1 MPEARHLSDP
11 ALRLRKVDTEA
22 IDEQIFGGLARA
34 EYEHVRRELTG
45 YCYRMLGSF
54 PDADDAVQETMIRAW
69 RGMAG
74 FEGRSAV
81 RTWLH
86 RIATNV
92 CLNLLKERG
101 RRALPM
107 DLGPATPARGADPGG
122 PLPEREWIL
131 PGPDAGIL
139 ADRADPAQL
148 AVSRESVR
156 LAFVAALQRL
166 PARQRAALILRDVL
180 CFSAAETAD
189 LLESSV
195 AAVNSALQRARA
207 TVPGPEIPAVH
218 GESEGAGESEETR
231 RLLDDYVDA
240 FERYDMQR
248 LTALLRA
255 DAVQSMPP
263 FPIWLQGADEIVA
276 WMLGPGA
283 ECRGSRLVPFR
294 ANGCPAY
301 AQYRSDGRGG
311 YTPWSL
317 TVVEVEGG
325 RISAL
330 HAFVFPELF
339 PAYGFPATL
348 DAEPSTS

>member
-1 MPEARHLSDP
+1 M
-11 ALRLRKVDTEA
+11 DTEA
-22 IDEQIFGGLARA
+22 VDQQVFGGLARA
-34 EYEHVRRELTG
+34 EYELVRRELTG

-107 DLGPATPARGADPGG
+107 DLGPAIPARGGDPGG
-122 PLPEREWIL
+122 PLPEHEWIL
-131 PGPDAGIL
+131 PGPDARIL
-139 ADRADPAQL
+139 ADSADPAQL

-156 LAFVAALQRL
+156 LAFVAALQHL
-166 PARQRAALILRDVL
+166 PARQRATLILRDVL
-180 CFSAAETAD
+180 GFSAAETAD

-195 AAVNSALQRARA
+195 ASVNSALQRARA
-207 TVPGPEIPAVH
+207 TVPGPENPTVDR
-218 GESEGAGESEETR
+218 ESEDTKQ
-231 RLLDDYVDA
+231 LLDDYVDA
-240 FERYDMQR
+240 FERYDMPR
-248 LTALLRA
+248 LKALLRA
-255 DAVQSMPP
+255 DVVQSMPP

-311 YTPWSL
+311 YTPWAL

-339 PAYGFPATL
+339 PAYGFPATF
-348 DAEPSTS
+348 DAEPSAG